1 MIDLAKFE
9 NKSLYNNTK
18 SHLWYIVNN
27 LILNSFFPFS
37 NIKVF
42 ILRLFGAK
50 IGNNV
55 IIKPYVKVKY
65 PWNLKIGD
73 NSWIGEEVWID
84 NLEEVLIDENCCIS
98 QGVYL
103 CTGSHNFESEKFDLI
118 REKILIKRSSWIGA
132 KAVICPGVTI
142 EECSFIKAGEI
153 VKNAY
158 RKN

>member
-9 NKSLYNNTK
+9 NKNIYNNTK
-18 SHLWYIVNN
+18 SHLWYIVNY

-42 ILRLFGAK
+42 ILRLFGAQ

-103 CTGSHNFESEKFDLI
+103 CTGSHNFKSEKFDLI

-132 KAVICPGVTI
+132 KAVICPGVTV

-158 RKN
+158 RQN

>member
-9 NKSLYNNTK
+9 NKNLYTNTK
-18 SHLWYIVNN
+18 SHLWYIVNY

-42 ILRLFGAK
+42 ILRLFGAQ

-103 CTGSHNFESEKFDLI
+103 CTGSHNFKSEKFDLI

-132 KAVICPGVTI
+132 KAVICPGVTV

-158 RKN
+158 RQN

>member
-9 NKSLYNNTK
+9 TK
-18 SHLWYIVNN
+18 VFTIQNPFWYIVNN

-73 NSWIGEEVWID
+73 NSWIGEEFGLII
-84 NLEEVLIDENCCIS
+84 LRVLIDENCCIS

-103 CTGSHNFESEKFDLI
+103 CTGSHNFESEKFD
-118 REKILIKRSSWIGA
+118 
-132 KAVICPGVTI
+132 
-142 EECSFIKAGEI
+142 
-153 VKNAY
+153 
-158 RKN
+158 

>member
-9 NKSLYNNTK
+9 NKNLYNNIK
-18 SHLWYIVNN
+18 SLLWYIVNN

-73 NSWIGEEVWID
+73 NSWVGEEVWID

-103 CTGSHNFESEKFDLI
+103 CTGSHNFKSEKFDLI

-132 KAVICPGVTI
+132 KAVICPGVTV

>member
-1 MIDLAKFE
+1 MINLDKFE
-9 NKSLYNNTK
+9 NKKLHNNIK
-18 SHLWYIVNN
+18 SHFWYIINN

-42 ILRLFGAK
+42 VLRLFGAK
-50 IGNNV
+50 IGKNV
-55 IIKPYVKVKY
+55 IIKPYIKVKY

-103 CTGSHNFESEKFDLI
+103 CTGSHNFKSEKFDLI
-118 REKILIKRSSWIGA
+118 KEKIVIKRSSWIGA
-132 KAVICPGVTI
+132 KAVICPGVTV
-142 EECSFIKAGEI
+142 EESSFIKAGEI

-158 RKN
+158 KQN

>member
-9 NKSLYNNTK
+9 NKNLYTNTK

-42 ILRLFGAK
+42 ILRLFGAQ

-103 CTGSHNFESEKFDLI
+103 CTGSHNFKSEKFDLI

-132 KAVICPGVTI
+132 KAVICPGVTV

-158 RKN
+158 RQN

>member
-1 MIDLAKFE
+1 MIDLDKFE

-42 ILRLFGAK
+42 VLRLFGAK
-50 IGNNV
+50 IGKNV
-55 IIKPYVKVKY
+55 IIKPYIKVKY

-103 CTGSHNFESEKFDLI
+103 CTGSHNFKSEKFDLI
-118 REKILIKRSSWIGA
+118 KEKIVIKRSSWIGA
-132 KAVICPGVTI
+132 KAVICPGVTV
-142 EECSFIKAGEI
+142 EESSFIKAGEI

-158 RKN
+158 KQN

>member
-9 NKSLYNNTK
+9 NKNIYNNTK

-42 ILRLFGAK
+42 ILRLFGAQ

-103 CTGSHNFESEKFDLI
+103 CTGSHNFKSEKFDLI

-132 KAVICPGVTI
+132 KAVICPGVTV

-158 RKN
+158 RQN

>member
-37 NIKVF
+37 SIKVF

>member
-9 NKSLYNNTK
+9 KSHYNNTK

-27 LILNSFFPFS
+27 LILNRFFPFS

-73 NSWIGEEVWID
+73 NRWIGEEVWID

>member
-1 MIDLAKFE
+1 MINLDKFE
-9 NKSLYNNTK
+9 NKKLHNNFK
-18 SHLWYIVNN
+18 SHFWYIINN

-42 ILRLFGAK
+42 VLRLFGAK
-50 IGNNV
+50 IGKNV
-55 IIKPYVKVKY
+55 IIKPYIKVKY

-103 CTGSHNFESEKFDLI
+103 CTGSHNFKSEKFDLI
-118 REKILIKRSSWIGA
+118 KEKIVIKRSSWIGA
-132 KAVICPGVTI
+132 KAVICPGVTV
-142 EECSFIKAGEI
+142 EESSFIKAGEI

-158 RKN
+158 KQN

>member
-1 MIDLAKFE
+1 MINLDKFE
-9 NKSLYNNTK
+9 NKKLHNNIK
-18 SHLWYIVNN
+18 SHFWYIINN

-42 ILRLFGAK
+42 VLRLFGAK
-50 IGNNV
+50 IGKNV
-55 IIKPYVKVKY
+55 IIKPYIKVKY

-103 CTGSHNFESEKFDLI
+103 CTGSHNF
-118 REKILIKRSSWIGA
+118 
-132 KAVICPGVTI
+132 
-142 EECSFIKAGEI
+142 
-153 VKNAY
+153 
-158 RKN
+158 